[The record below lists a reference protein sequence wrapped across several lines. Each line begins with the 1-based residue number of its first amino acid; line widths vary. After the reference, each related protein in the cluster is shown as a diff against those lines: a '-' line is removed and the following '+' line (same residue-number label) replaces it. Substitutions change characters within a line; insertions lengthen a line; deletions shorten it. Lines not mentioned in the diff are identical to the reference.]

1 MSRLSSVRFFAALVG
16 AAFGFALPALA
27 QSYPS
32 KTVTIVVPAAPGG
45 PSDIL
50 ARVLGEKLRERYNQS
65 FIVENRGGA
74 GGNLG
79 AAAVA
84 RATPDGHTLL
94 LTVDAP
100 IVVNPALYDQ
110 LPYDPLKDLQGVAMI
125 GDGGDVVLAVPANSP
140 ARTVQ
145 ELVEALRKD
154 PASANYVSS
163 GTGFPS
169 HIVGELFKREGKFD
183 AVHIPAKGAGAAM
196 QEFLSGRM
204 SFNFPP
210 VSVAAPVS
218 RSGKIRLLA
227 VPAAKRNPLIPEVP
241 TFIEVGLPGVTT
253 VHYWISVFAPAG
265 VPRPVVDGLN
275 AEIRRI
281 SRTPDYR
288 PLLERQGLQPSDLT
302 PQELNARVAKDLAY
316 WAATV
321 KPLGIRAD

>member
-1 MSRLSSVRFFAALVG
+1 MRRTAFRLCALLLGAFAAAAG
-16 AAFGFALPALA
+16 A
-27 QSYPS
+27 QVYPS
-32 KTVTIVVPAAPGG
+32 KTVTFVVPAAPGG

-50 ARVLGEKLRERYNQS
+50 ARVLGERLRERFGQS

-84 RATPDGHTLL
+84 RAAPDGYTLL

-100 IVVNPALYDQ
+100 IVVNPALYDK
-110 LPYDPLKDLQGVAMI
+110 LPYDPAKDLQGVAMI
-125 GDGGDVVLAVPANSP
+125 GDGGDVVLAVPARSP
-140 ARTVQ
+140 AKSVQ
-145 ELVEALRKD
+145 ELVDSMRKD

-169 HIVGELFKREGKFD
+169 HIVGEVFKREAKFD

-210 VSVAAPVS
+210 VSIAAPVA
-218 RSGKIRLLA
+218 RSGKIRMLA
-227 VPAAKRNPLIPEVP
+227 VPASRRNPLIPEVP
-241 TFIEVGLPGVTT
+241 TFAEVGLPGVTT
-253 VHYWISVFAPAG
+253 AQYWITVFAPSGA
-265 VPRPVVDGLN
+265 PKPVVDLLN

-281 SRTPDYR
+281 SHTPDYR
-288 PLLERQGLQPSDLT
+288 TLLERQGLTPSDFT
-302 PQELNARVAKDLAY
+302 PPEINDRVRKDLAY
-316 WAATV
+316 WLATV

>member
-1 MSRLSSVRFFAALVG
+1 MRLLPIALLSSFAMLQ
-16 AAFGFALPALA
+16 PALA
-27 QSYPS
+27 QTWPS

-50 ARVLGEKLRERYNQS
+50 ARVLGEKLRERFNQP

-84 RATPDGHTLL
+84 RAAPDGHTLL

-100 IVVNPALYDQ
+100 IVVNPAIYDK
-110 LPYDPLKDLQGVAMI
+110 LPYDPLKDLQPVAMV
-125 GDGGDVVLAVPANSP
+125 GDGGDVVLAVPAGSP
-140 ARTVQ
+140 AKSVQ
-145 ELVEALRKD
+145 ELIESMRKD

-196 QEFLSGRM
+196 TEFLSGRM

-210 VSVAAPVS
+210 ASIAAPVAKG
-218 RSGKIRLLA
+218 GKIRLLA
-227 VPAAKRNPLIPEVP
+227 VPAARRNPLIPDVP
-241 TFIEVGLPGVTT
+241 TFIEAGLPGVTT
-253 VHYWISVFAPAG
+253 THYWITVFAPG
-265 VPRPVVDGLN
+265 GTPRPVVDLLN

-281 SRTPDYR
+281 AKSPEYR
-288 PLLERQGLQPSDLT
+288 PLVERQGLVPSDLT
-302 PQELNARVAKDLAY
+302 PAELGERVRRDLAY
-316 WAATV
+316 WQATV

>member
-1 MSRLSSVRFFAALVG
+1 MRRLLIAVLACIGVI
-16 AAFGFALPALA
+16 ALPGALA
-27 QSYPS
+27 QTWPTR
-32 KTVTIVVPAAPGG
+32 TVTLVVPAAPGG

-50 ARVLGEKLRERYNQS
+50 ARLLGEKLRERFGQS

-100 IVVNPALYDQ
+100 IVVNPAIYDK
-110 LPYDPLKDLQGVAMI
+110 LPYDPVKDLQAVAMI
-125 GDGGDVVLAVPANSP
+125 GDGGDVVLAVAAGSP
-140 ARTVQ
+140 AKTVQ
-145 ELVEALRKD
+145 ELVDSMRKD
-154 PASANYVSS
+154 PAGANYVSS

-169 HIVGELFKREGKFD
+169 HIVGEMFKREGRFD
-183 AVHIPAKGAGAAM
+183 AVHIPAKGAGAAL

-204 SFNFPP
+204 SFYFPP
-210 VSVAAPVS
+210 VSLAAPVA

-227 VPAAKRNPLIPEVP
+227 VPAARRNPLIPDVP
-241 TFIEVGLPGVTT
+241 TFAELGLPGVTT
-253 VHYWISVFAPAG
+253 VHYWITVFAPSG
-265 VPRPVVDGLN
+265 TPKSVVDTLN

-281 SRTPDYR
+281 AKSPEYR
-288 PLLERQGLQPSDLT
+288 PLLERQGLVPSELT
-302 PQELNARVAKDLAY
+302 PAEIGERVRKDLAY
-316 WAATV
+316 WQSTV